1 MTPQEFNVKGKINQF
16 FVGLTPE
23 GILEA
28 VALFPKTKKTSTCL
42 EIDSIC
48 LLCIEEGKHITNC
61 LYKKD
66 KRGGNVSR
74 HMKDLHKR
82 KGMKYDE
89 NIGIKVE
96 AIIDFADKVFC
107 KHPEKQ
113 SVITS
118 DGKVSWS
125 SVSVTD
131 LEVLDSV
138 VFSIKGI
145 LFL

>member
-1 MTPQEFNVKGKINQF
+1 
-16 FVGLTPE
+16 
-23 GILEA
+23 
-28 VALFPKTKKTSTCL
+28 
-42 EIDSIC
+42 
-48 LLCIEEGKHITNC
+48 
-61 LYKKD
+61 
-66 KRGGNVSR
+66 
-74 HMKDLHKR
+74 MKDLHKR